1 MNMQSLPKQDL
12 PQYLAKAK
20 EILSGSL
27 FIPAQ
32 NIPDNADISSLGELD
47 SLTFELIVLE
57 IEKNIGRE
65 ADPIALLELR
75 TVNDI
80 AILLQEESL

>member
-1 MNMQSLPKQDL
+1 MYNSKENLKITDIYM
-12 PQYLAKAK
+12 YRAK

-27 FIPAQ
+27 FIAVDS
-32 NIPDNADISSLGELD
+32 IPDEAHISSLGELD

-65 ADPIALLELR
+65 ADPIALLELS
-75 TVNDI
+75 TVKDI
-80 AILLQEESL
+80 ALLLEENA